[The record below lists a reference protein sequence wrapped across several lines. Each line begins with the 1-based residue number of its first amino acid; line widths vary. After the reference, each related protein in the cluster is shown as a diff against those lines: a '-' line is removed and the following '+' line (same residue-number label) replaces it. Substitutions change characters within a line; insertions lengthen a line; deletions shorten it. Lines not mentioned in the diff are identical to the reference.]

1 MKEKLKIII
10 LLLLFILML
19 ILVKTLLDYENKL
32 ILGKNVTNT
41 NISQEVDIKENMV
54 NYQEGNTTQII
65 EEETME
71 NSVLEVTEESFEK
84 EVLKESKKVLIDF
97 YADWCGPCQVL
108 SPIVEEVAK
117 SNTDVKV
124 VRINID
130 NAENIAI
137 DYGIMSIPTLVV
149 IEDGKEVRR
158 SVGLISQ
165 SEIEALIK
173 F

>member
-1 MKEKLKIII
+1 MKEKLKIIV
-10 LLLLFILML
+10 LLLLFIIML
-19 ILVKTLLDYENKL
+19 ILVKTLLDYENKVVL
-32 ILGKNVTNT
+32 EQTETNKE
-41 NISQEVDIKENMV
+41 ISQEVDV
-54 NYQEGNTTQII
+54 DYNYQESNSTQIM
-65 EEETME
+65 EGKTME
-71 NSVLEVTEESFEK
+71 NAVLEVTEENFEA

-117 SNTDVKV
+117 ANTEVKV
-124 VRINID
+124 IRINID
-130 NAENIAI
+130 NAESIAI

-149 IEDGKEVRR
+149 IENGKEVKR

-173 F
+173 

>member
-1 MKEKLKIII
+1 MKEKLKLIG
-10 LLLLFILML
+10 LLLLFIIML

-32 ILGKNVTNT
+32 VIENGQTNT
-41 NISQEVDIKENMV
+41 STDISQENNTDLNYQVSNSTQIMGGENM
-54 NYQEGNTTQII
+54 
-65 EEETME
+65 E
-71 NSVLEVTEESFEK
+71 NQVLEVPQENFEA
-84 EVLKESKKVLIDF
+84 EVLNESKKVLIDF

-117 SNTDVKV
+117 TNSEVKV

-149 IEDGKEVRR
+149 IENGKEVKR

-165 SEIEALIK
+165 TEIESLIK
-173 F
+173 

>member
-1 MKEKLKIII
+1 MKEKLKIIV
-10 LLLLFILML
+10 LLLLFIIML
-19 ILVKTLLDYENKL
+19 ILVKTLLDYENKA
-32 ILGKNVTNT
+32 ILGKNLT
-41 NISQEVDIKENMV
+41 NINVSQEVDINENIS
-54 NYQEGNTTQII
+54 NYQEGNSAQIV

-117 SNTDVKV
+117 SNKDVKV

-149 IEDGKEVRR
+149 IEDGEEVRR

-165 SEIEALIK
+165 TEIEALIK
-173 F
+173 

>member
-10 LLLLFILML
+10 LLLLFIIML
-19 ILVKTLLDYENKL
+19 ILVKTLLDYENEV
-32 ILGKNVTNT
+32 IFGKNVTNT
-41 NISQEVDIKENMV
+41 NVSQEANIKGNRV
-54 NYQEGNTTQII
+54 NYQETNTTQIV
-65 EEETME
+65 EEEKME
-71 NSVLEVTEESFEK
+71 NSVLEVTEENFEK

-149 IEDGKEVRR
+149 IEDGEEVKR

-165 SEIEALIK
+165 SEIETLIK
-173 F
+173 

>member
-1 MKEKLKIII
+1 MKEKLKIVV
-10 LLLLFILML
+10 LLLLFIIML
-19 ILVKTLLDYENKL
+19 ILVKTLLDYENKVVL
-32 ILGKNVTNT
+32 EQDET
-41 NISQEVDIKENMV
+41 NIESSQEVDV
-54 NYQEGNTTQII
+54 ASNYQESNSTQII

-71 NSVLEVTEESFEK
+71 NTVLEVTEENFEK

-117 SNTDVKV
+117 ANAEIKV

-130 NAENIAI
+130 NAESIAI

-149 IEDGKEVRR
+149 VENGEEVKR

-173 F
+173 

>member
-1 MKEKLKIII
+1 MKEKLKIIV
-10 LLLLFILML
+10 LLLLFIIML
-19 ILVKTLLDYENKL
+19 ILVKTLLDYENKV
-32 ILGKNVTNT
+32 ILGKNLTNT
-41 NISQEVDIKENMV
+41 NVSQKVDINENMS
-54 NYQEGNTTQII
+54 NYKESNSTQII

-71 NSVLEVTEESFEK
+71 NSVLEVTEENFEK

-117 SNTDVKV
+117 SNEDVKV

-149 IEDGKEVRR
+149 IEDGEEVRR

-165 SEIEALIK
+165 TEIEALIK
-173 F
+173 